1 MKDFFEGI
9 AYLFEGVLFAP
20 FDSMRELELESWF
33 AANTINWLFMII
45 GAVAMVYWV
54 MQLKK
59 FNDNNEESKEVTAHS
74 YL

>member
-1 MKDFFEGI
+1 MKDLFEGI
-9 AYLFEGVLFAP
+9 AYLFEEVLFAP
-20 FDSMRELELESWF
+20 FNSMRALELENWT

-45 GAVAMVYWV
+45 GAVAMIYWV

-59 FNDNNEESKEVTAHS
+59 FNNNNEERKDVSAHS